1 MSATK
6 TCLRCGSSSL
16 EPGRVQSTGRLYFRP
31 ANSRFMTIHTADI
44 PVLSSICL
52 GCGLIEFG
60 GEMSKLANLQNKGNK
75 PENLQAY

>member
-31 ANSRFMTIHTADI
+31 ANSRFMTVHTADI

-52 GCGLIEFG
+52 DCGFIEFG
-60 GEMSKLANLQNKGNK
+60 GEMNKARKLTKQGK
-75 PENLQAY
+75 QT